1 MCVCVRVRVF
11 VRACVRKRMERERE
25 RERGRERERESMC
38 VLEIVRE
45 YFSTILQAFVVCS
58 CFIVIETPR
67 FMDKLEDIVKDFFYF
82 LPSSN
87 LLFRVRGCYRDDQT
101 LVR

>member
-1 MCVCVRVRVF
+1 MCACLCLYVRVCV
-11 VRACVRKRMERERE
+11 RERE
-25 RERGRERERESMC
+25 RERACGERESMC

-67 FMDKLEDIVKDFFYF
+67 FVDKFEDIVKDFFIF
-82 LPSSN
+82 
-87 LLFRVRGCYRDDQT
+87 FEAQVF
-101 LVR
+101 

>member
-1 MCVCVRVRVF
+1 MCVCVCVF
-11 VRACVRKRMERERE
+11 VRACVRKRMERE
-25 RERGRERERESMC
+25 RERERESMC

-67 FMDKLEDIVKDFFYF
+67 FMDKFEDIVKDFFIF
-82 LPSSN
+82 
-87 LLFRVRGCYRDDQT
+87 FQAQIF
-101 LVR
+101 

>member
-1 MCVCVRVRVF
+1 MNEMCTCVCVCVF

-25 RERGRERERESMC
+25 RERERESMC

-58 CFIVIETPR
+58 CVIEIETPR
-67 FMDKLEDIVKDFFYF
+67 FMDKFEDIVKDFFIF
-82 LPSSN
+82 
-87 LLFRVRGCYRDDQT
+87 FQAQIF
-101 LVR
+101 

>member
-1 MCVCVRVRVF
+1 MCVCVCVCVCVRVCVCLYVRV
-11 VRACVRKRMERERE
+11 CVRERE
-25 RERGRERERESMC
+25 RERERESMC

-67 FMDKLEDIVKDFFYF
+67 FMDKLEDIVKDFFIF
-82 LPSSN
+82 
-87 LLFRVRGCYRDDQT
+87 FQAQIF
-101 LVR
+101 

>member
-1 MCVCVRVRVF
+1 MNEMCTCVCACVF
-11 VRACVRKRMERERE
+11 VRACVRKRM
-25 RERGRERERESMC
+25 ERERESMC

-67 FMDKLEDIVKDFFYF
+67 FMDKFEDIVKDFFIF
-82 LPSSN
+82 
-87 LLFRVRGCYRDDQT
+87 FQAQIF
-101 LVR
+101 

>member
-1 MCVCVRVRVF
+1 MCVRVCVF
-11 VRACVRKRMERERE
+11 VRACVRKREREL
-25 RERGRERERESMC
+25 ESMC

-67 FMDKLEDIVKDFFYF
+67 FMDKFEDIVKDFFI
-82 LPSSN
+82 
-87 LLFRVRGCYRDDQT
+87 LFQAQV
-101 LVR
+101 L

>member
-1 MCVCVRVRVF
+1 MNEMCTCVCVCVCVCLYVRV
-11 VRACVRKRMERERE
+11 CVREW
-25 RERGRERERESMC
+25 RERERESMC

-67 FMDKLEDIVKDFFYF
+67 FMDKFEDIVKDFFIF
-82 LPSSN
+82 FQAQIFWS
-87 LLFRVRGCYRDDQT
+87 V
-101 LVR
+101 

>member
-1 MCVCVRVRVF
+1 MCACLCLYVRVCVR
-11 VRACVRKRMERERE
+11 ERERE
-25 RERGRERERESMC
+25 REREHVERESMC

-67 FMDKLEDIVKDFFYF
+67 FVDKFEDIVKDFFIF
-82 LPSSN
+82 
-87 LLFRVRGCYRDDQT
+87 FQAQVF
-101 LVR
+101 

>member
-1 MCVCVRVRVF
+1 
-11 VRACVRKRMERERE
+11 
-25 RERGRERERESMC
+25 MC

-67 FMDKLEDIVKDFFYF
+67 FVDKFEDTVKDFFYF
-82 LPSSN
+82 LPSSS
-87 LLFRVRGCYRDDQT
+87 LLIRGRGCYRDDQI

>member
-1 MCVCVRVRVF
+1 MCVCVRVCVF

-25 RERGRERERESMC
+25 RERERESMC

-67 FMDKLEDIVKDFFYF
+67 FMDKLEDIVKDFFIF
-82 LPSSN
+82 
-87 LLFRVRGCYRDDQT
+87 FQAQIF
-101 LVR
+101 